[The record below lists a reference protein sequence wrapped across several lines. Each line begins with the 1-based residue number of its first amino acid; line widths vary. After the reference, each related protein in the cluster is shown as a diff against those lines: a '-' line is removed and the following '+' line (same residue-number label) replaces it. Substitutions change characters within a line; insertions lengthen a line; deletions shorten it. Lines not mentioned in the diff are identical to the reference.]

1 MNEIFEFRK
10 ELNIKR
16 ILIVILIILIII
28 GVIGFIVWKALP
40 PSEKNV
46 FENRKNEN
54 TNSVFQSE
62 NKNIS
67 LTLSSSYNFIQYK
80 SNSDY
85 VLELRNENNLNI
97 FITEENSLENLV
109 FSELVEADLKS
120 YVSQFNNFS
129 NVSNISEI
137 DRGGN
142 PAYTYSFHYLDSNTK
157 TAYYLQSIWI
167 EYNNKYYILDI
178 EFPLNSLSENSKI
191 INDVLN
197 SIVIK

>member
-1 MNEIFEFRK
+1 MNEIFSFRK

-16 ILIVILIILIII
+16 IIIVVLIILVIL
-28 GVIGFIVWKALP
+28 GFIGFIVWKALP
-40 PSEKNV
+40 PNPKTVSKN
-46 FENRKNEN
+46 NKNEN
-54 TNSVFQSE
+54 ADSVFYSE
-62 NKNIS
+62 NQNIS
-67 LTLSSSYNFIQYK
+67 LTLSNSYNFIQHK
-80 SNSDY
+80 SNSNY
-85 VLELRNENNLNI
+85 VLELRNENNLNV
-97 FITEENSLENLV
+97 FVTEENSLENLT

-191 INDVLN
+191 INEILN
-197 SIVIK
+197 SIVIN